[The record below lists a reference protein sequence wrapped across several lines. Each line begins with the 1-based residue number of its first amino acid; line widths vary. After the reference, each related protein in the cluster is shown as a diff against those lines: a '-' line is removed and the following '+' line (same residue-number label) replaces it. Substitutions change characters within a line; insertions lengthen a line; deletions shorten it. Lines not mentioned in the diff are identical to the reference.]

1 MKINQKILLQKTE
14 LQEKKNI
21 EKELQDKKN
30 NHMIRIKIKLM
41 KFLNRK
47 NIRKVK
53 NLQNS
58 KKKDMSSQEVHQ
70 LKNHNLVEVKEN
82 LEVVEEEVAVE
93 VAHVAMAII
102 AMSTKCRVTLRIAT
116 RVQRT
121 RRKRNRVPNP
131 MEKVVMLA
139 QHSRNDLLV
148 MYDK

>member
-58 KKKDMSSQEVHQ
+58 KKKDMSSQEVYQ
-70 LKNHNLVEVKEN
+70 LKNHNLVEVKEK

-93 VAHVAMAII
+93 VI
-102 AMSTKCRVTLRIAT
+102 RVTETTTIIKNQ
-116 RVQRT
+116 QRLILMIIT
-121 RRKRNRVPNP
+121 
-131 MEKVVMLA
+131 
-139 QHSRNDLLV
+139 HSPHCDENF
-148 MYDK
+148 

>member
-30 NHMIRIKIKLM
+30 NHMIKIKIKLM

-58 KKKDMSSQEVHQ
+58 KKKDMSSQEVYQ
-70 LKNHNLVEVKEN
+70 LKNHNLVEVKEK

-93 VAHVAMAII
+93 VI
-102 AMSTKCRVTLRIAT
+102 RVTETTTIIKNQ
-116 RVQRT
+116 QRLILMIIT
-121 RRKRNRVPNP
+121 
-131 MEKVVMLA
+131 
-139 QHSRNDLLV
+139 HSPHCDENF
-148 MYDK
+148 

>member
-30 NHMIRIKIKLM
+30 NHMIKIKIKLM

-70 LKNHNLVEVKEN
+70 LKNHNLVEVKEK

-93 VAHVAMAII
+93 VI
-102 AMSTKCRVTLRIAT
+102 RVTETTTIIKNQ
-116 RVQRT
+116 QRLILMIIT
-121 RRKRNRVPNP
+121 
-131 MEKVVMLA
+131 
-139 QHSRNDLLV
+139 HSPHCDENF
-148 MYDK
+148 